1 MSMIDR
7 ALQTLND
14 NERETYVSF
23 LRDVV
28 GGLSVG
34 GYGQYLGSLAP
45 LVFATDD
52 QKVEALRRT
61 SAYQME
67 AEGT

>member
-1 MSMIDR
+1 MTFVDK
-7 ALQTLND
+7 ALSAFTWD
-14 NERETYVSF
+14 ERETFVAY

-28 GGLSVG
+28 GSPSIG

-52 QKVEALRRT
+52 QKLEALRLM
-61 SAYQME
+61 SAQQE
-67 AEGT
+67 PAP